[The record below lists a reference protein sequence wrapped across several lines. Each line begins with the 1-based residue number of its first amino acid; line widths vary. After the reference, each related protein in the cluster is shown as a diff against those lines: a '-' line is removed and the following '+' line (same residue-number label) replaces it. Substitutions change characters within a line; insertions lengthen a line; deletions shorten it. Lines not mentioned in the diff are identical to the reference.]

1 MRQIAGFGVAIAVA
15 VAAMRVVGG
24 GSGATQATPAR
35 VVSGEKT
42 HHRTPP
48 AAPGASA
55 YHGGCSAFDRE
66 DDAADK
72 DPKTAYPKDA
82 NRGAAKAV
90 IDNFFAPQAAKA
102 DLTQLQRVHY
112 AVALAPDPRHTNLS
126 LVFDREM
133 VSVQQAAQDDGYTYN
148 SSWFP
153 WSTESRVYSKV
164 EDQQRYDDQT
174 DQREA
179 CPGIMLF
186 RKSIQDVRPEDGAA
200 NPPDVYAEALIVLI
214 VGEQPT
220 GGLNEDQ
227 WANAMAWL
235 HNNASPE
242 EVMPPPPGATR
253 VVAPAPVARRLSVLG
268 PYSSGTLASLAR
280 ALPRGDGGFPSLTT
294 PIRILTG
301 SIRGC
306 SSTRWFQQRVA
317 ETRAGATTFGSF
329 QENDELQ
336 IYRMLNYLRYQGADT
351 RNVAILSEDETAYAG
366 APPPLIVAKRRRGSP
381 PPASAEELLNE
392 ERPTL
397 SPCDFPYAL
406 ANRPV
411 RFYYP
416 RDISALRTAY
426 EKQSVFST
434 GSAGRSLHPILQ
446 DTVASESDASTPSDT
461 IPSYDGATGPVAQEA
476 ILYGIVSHL
485 RAHHA
490 QYILLRCTN
499 PLDFF
504 FLTRFFH
511 RAFPEARVVTV
522 GSDLLFRRE
531 IDTTE
536 FRGVLSLSSYPL
548 LPRDQH
554 WSALTQ
560 RKEDTVPPAHAHR
573 VPESHGEGSYLAG
586 RYLFDSTEHWA
597 ASSDR
602 QQPLLLPFKEGIPDF
617 ADPFWMHTPERELKT
632 VQAPTWLSVV
642 GRDGYWPLAVLSDAS
657 TPNACLDQEPAED
670 DPRRKSECLPLGF
683 AHAAPPT
690 TMVRVSGIPG
700 GRNTDPIHYDRT
712 RDGARFGPG
721 ILLTA
726 PLVWWA
732 LLFCGVLLL
741 GYQNA
746 VILRG
751 SRHTALGLCAPFRR
765 LPTPSQNVILGLNC
779 ALALLLFAALYTIYC
794 IPSGGIVSG
803 GSSLDGW
810 KLLLAAVLGVPL
822 VVCLFAR
829 FQQTAGWT
837 LCCACALAGF
847 AAWEVIVKTFIPST
861 VIPSIVIPSIV
872 IPSTVIPPSAA
883 GPAASPNAIPLF
895 YRMGHITSATSP
907 LVPVL
912 LLLAGFY
919 LWSWQSL
926 AGNGLLCVGRPLLP
940 FLVAK
945 PERKPEP
952 NRWIAR
958 WNALYSLTRT
968 LWDKFLG
975 IHGDTPP
982 NAATPRLD
990 RAYYRISHESAW
1002 KIIRVA
1008 SPLSFPFAVVVL
1020 PASIATAAALYLRYN
1035 GPPLLGLESVA
1046 YAWGI
1051 NLVLLLAFL
1060 LTIAE
1065 AARLYLTWV
1074 ELRHLLTALN
1084 RLRLRRTFAKLRAVD
1099 GNSLWSVSG
1108 SVQRVQLHFF
1118 SQQLDAAVRLRAMTD
1133 GSNAALND
1141 AVVYGQKFAENCAR
1155 KTRTGP
1161 LWEKS
1166 VNKKDAE
1173 PRILIREVFN
1183 DAVANVLSQLIPYW
1197 ATEEDSLSLEDSA
1210 CGSEEAE
1217 RHVFDMDLSD
1227 NPAVRTAEEFVCFH
1241 YIAFIQNILAR
1252 MRTMTLSML
1261 SLFVPICFAISFY
1274 PFVPRTGISMWMMV
1288 NLLLIGTSVIY
1299 VYAGMER
1306 DETLS
1311 YITNSKPG
1319 RLGAEFYLKT
1329 AGFLAGP
1336 VIGLLTTQFPAISD
1350 TVLSFLQP
1358 GLDAL
1363 K

>member
-1 MRQIAGFGVAIAVA
+1 MRQIAGFGVALAVA
-15 VAAMRVVGG
+15 VAAIRVVGG
-24 GSGATQATPAR
+24 GSAAGTESAAPAAAT
-35 VVSGEKT
+35 SEKT
-42 HHRTPP
+42 HHRKPP
-48 AAPGASA
+48 VAATASA
-55 YHGGCSAFDRE
+55 YHGGCTVFDRE
-66 DDAADK
+66 ETGGDIN
-72 DPKTAYPKDA
+72 PKTAYPKDA

-90 IDNFFAPQAAKA
+90 IDSFFAPAAAEA
-102 DLTQLQRVHY
+102 DLKQMTHVHY

-153 WSTESRVYSKV
+153 WSTETRVYSNV
-164 EDQQRYDDQT
+164 QDQQRYDDQT

-186 RKSIQDVRPEDGAA
+186 RKSIQDVRPGDVAA
-200 NPPDVYAEALIVLI
+200 NPPDPYAEALVVLI

-227 WANAMAWL
+227 WTNALAWL
-235 HNNASPE
+235 HNNASPD
-242 EVMPPPPGATR
+242 EVLPPPPGS
-253 VVAPAPVARRLSVLG
+253 APAAPSAPSPRRLSVLG

-280 ALPRGDGGFPSLTT
+280 ALPRGDDGFPSSST
-294 PIRILTG
+294 PIRILAG

-306 SSTRWFQQRVA
+306 SSTRWFQQRIADSRPGV
-317 ETRAGATTFGSF
+317 TSFGSF

-366 APPPLIVAKRRRGSP
+366 APPPLIPAKRKRGSP
-381 PPASAEELLNE
+381 PPSSSEELLNE

-426 EKQSVFST
+426 ERQSVFST
-434 GSAGRSLHPILQ
+434 GTTSAGRSLHPILQ
-446 DTVASESDASTPSDT
+446 DTVASEGESATPSDT

-485 RAHHA
+485 RAHHS

-499 PLDFF
+499 PLDFL

-522 GSDLLFRRE
+522 GADLLFRRE

-554 WSALTQ
+554 WSALTE
-560 RKEDTVPPAHAHR
+560 RKEDTVPPSHAHR

-586 RYLFDSTEHWA
+586 RYLFDSSEEWSGEPSADH
-597 ASSDR
+597 

-617 ADPFWMHTPERELKT
+617 ADPFWMHAPTEPLDRI
-632 VQAPTWLSVV
+632 QAPTWLSVV
-642 GRDGYWPLAVLSDAS
+642 GRDGYWPLAVLTDAS
-657 TPNACLDQEPAED
+657 TPNACLDQEPDED
-670 DPRRKSECLPLGF
+670 NPRSKAECLPPGF
-683 AHAAPPT
+683 AHAAPPH
-690 TMVRVSGIPG
+690 TMVQIDGTEKSGHAA
-700 GRNTDPIHYDRT
+700 PIHYDRT
-712 RDGARFGPG
+712 RDGLHFHPS
-721 ILLTA
+721 ILLTS
-726 PLVWWA
+726 PLPWWA
-732 LLFCGVLLL
+732 LLFCAVLLL
-741 GYQNA
+741 GYQIAA
-746 VILRG
+746 VSRG
-751 SRHTALGLCAPFRR
+751 SKHTALGLFAPFRR
-765 LPTPSQNVILGLNC
+765 LPTPSQNVILGINC
-779 ALALLLFAALYTIYC
+779 ALALLLFAAMYSIYC
-794 IPSGGIVSG
+794 IPARGVISA
-803 GSSLDGW
+803 GSSLDAW
-810 KLLLAAVLGVPL
+810 KLLLAAIVSIPMG
-822 VVCLFAR
+822 VCLFVR
-829 FQQTAGWT
+829 FRYNAYTAGGTFLGVCAVLAIATWATFART
-837 LCCACALAGF
+837 L
-847 AAWEVIVKTFIPST
+847 VSDT
-861 VIPSIVIPSIV
+861 
-872 IPSTVIPPSAA
+872 
-883 GPAASPNAIPLF
+883 AASPNAIPLL
-895 YRMGHITSATSP
+895 YRMGHITGVTSP

-945 PERKPEP
+945 PEKDEP
-952 NRWIAR
+952 SNRLLAR
-958 WNALYSLTRT
+958 WKSICT
-968 LWDKFLG
+968 LWRKQWDKFLG
-975 IHGDTPP
+975 IHGDTPSC
-982 NAATPRLD
+982 ADSHRLA
-990 RAYYRISHESAW
+990 RAYYRISHENAW
-1002 KIIRVA
+1002 NIVRVA
-1008 SPLSFPFAVVVL
+1008 SPLSFPFTVIVL
-1020 PASIATAAALYLRYN
+1020 PASILVAATLYLWFN
-1035 GPPLLGLESVA
+1035 GPPLLSLESAA
-1046 YAWGI
+1046 YAWAI

-1099 GNSLWSVSG
+1099 SNSLWSVSG

-1118 SQQLDAAVRLRAMTD
+1118 SQQLDAAVRLGAMTGD
-1133 GSNAALND
+1133 KNEALKH
-1141 AVVYGQKFAENCAR
+1141 AIEFGRKFAENCAR

-1161 LWEKS
+1161 LWEKP
-1166 VNKKDAE
+1166 VNKQGQLPA
-1173 PRILIREVFN
+1173 IFIRQAMN
-1183 DAVANVLSQLIPYW
+1183 DAVAEVLCQLIDYW
-1197 ATEEDSLSLEDSA
+1197 ATEQDSLSLENSA
-1210 CGSEEAE
+1210 SKGEDGE
-1217 RHVFDMDLSD
+1217 RNVFDMDLSGD
-1227 NPAVRTAEEFVCFH
+1227 PIVRTAEEFVCFH
-1241 YIAFIQNILAR
+1241 YIAFIQNVLAR

-1261 SLFVPICFAISFY
+1261 SLFIAVCFAISFY

-1288 NLLLIGTSVIY
+1288 NLLLIAASVVY

-1311 YITNSKPG
+1311 YITNTKPG

-1336 VIGLLTTQFPAISD
+1336 VIGLLTTQFPAISE
-1350 TVLSFLQP
+1350 TLLSWLQP